1 MVSDLACLS
10 RTEEDGKVSQT
21 VRIQGAEEWVPRG
34 LKTMFPQDKK
44 RHNSTEVVESNMYC
58 SVQTC
63 NIRS

>member
-1 MVSDLACLS
+1 MVSDLARLS

-34 LKTMFPQDKK
+34 LKTMLPQDKK
-44 RHNSTEVVESNMYC
+44 RHNSTEVAESNMYC
-58 SVQTC
+58 YVQTC